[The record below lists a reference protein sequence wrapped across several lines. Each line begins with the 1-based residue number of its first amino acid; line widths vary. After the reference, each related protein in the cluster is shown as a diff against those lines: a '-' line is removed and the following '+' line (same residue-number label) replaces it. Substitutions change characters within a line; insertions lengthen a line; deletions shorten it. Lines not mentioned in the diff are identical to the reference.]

1 MGTQLEAAREIIGAV
16 AQPTWMVEMS
26 GTIALINAAA
36 LSTLGYANAD
46 DLVGR
51 NSHGTLHG
59 WHVDGRPYD
68 EAECPMVSKVVA
80 PEPVQE
86 GREWMTRSDE
96 SMIPVRWSSRHLMI
110 DSLPMTMLTITDL
123 SEGRS
128 DVGTARRSRPS
139 TDTEHRRRLFHAISS
154 YVFTRAH
161 DPLTTP
167 QSIARAHGMSLR
179 YLQAIFAE
187 NGATPAHHLRRCRL
201 ELAAHELTE
210 HRSSS
215 EAAARSGFSDPAT
228 FRRAF
233 RRSFGMSPSEFTRSR
248 S

>member
-59 WHVDGRPYD
+59 RHVDGRPYD

-139 TDTEHRRRLFHAISS
+139 TDTEHRRRLFLPSPRTCSPGHTIP
-154 YVFTRAH
+154 R
-161 DPLTTP
+161 
-167 QSIARAHGMSLR
+167 Q
-179 YLQAIFAE
+179 
-187 NGATPAHHLRRCRL
+187 RL
-201 ELAAHELTE
+201 VDRELTVC
-210 HRSSS
+210 HFATCRRSSPRTVRHPHITYVG
-215 EAAARSGFSDPAT
+215 AAWNWQ
-228 FRRAF
+228 RRN
-233 RRSFGMSPSEFTRSR
+233 SPSTDVRAKPLHGPDSATGRRFDGPSG
-248 S
+248 

>member
-1 MGTQLEAAREIIGAV
+1 
-16 AQPTWMVEMS
+16 
-26 GTIALINAAA
+26 
-36 LSTLGYANAD
+36 
-46 DLVGR
+46 
-51 NSHGTLHG
+51 
-59 WHVDGRPYD
+59 
-68 EAECPMVSKVVA
+68 
-80 PEPVQE
+80 
-86 GREWMTRSDE
+86 
-96 SMIPVRWSSRHLMI
+96 MI

-161 DPLTTP
+161 DPQTTP

-201 ELAAHELTE
+201 ELAAQELTE

-228 FRRAF
+228 KAF
-233 RRSFGMSPSEFTRSR
+233 APEDDGVDAGLCRCVTAGEASGPAAVISACCGQGSNQG
-248 S
+248 